1 MKLNWFHFMPI
12 DKSFFPKLLPPTTAF
27 GSLYTLGINV
37 IVYPKNRGYKNN
49 YFIGI
54 YDVYKNAE
62 KPSIN
67 IIEKFWSEMLSCTFF
82 PSLHSWE
89 NIFKMLFSFTY
100 KKILVKYDFHT
111 KGGGKTQNRH
121 SSTAVEFSLQKK
133 SPLPSDSSSGSNL
146 HISFIRS
153 PWFAK
158 KNEFNE
164 DECSFRIRTNLT
176 PLFPLYF
183 RILIFWNDR

>member
-54 YDVYKNAE
+54 YDVYKNTE

-121 SSTAVEFSLQKK
+121 SSTAVEFSLQKN
-133 SPLPSDSSSGSNL
+133 SRFHQTAADRICIFHSFAPLGLP
-146 HISFIRS
+146 R
-153 PWFAK
+153 K
-158 KNEFNE
+158 
-164 DECSFRIRTNLT
+164 TNLMKMNAHSELERT
-176 PLFPLYF
+176 
-183 RILIFWNDR
+183 